1 MAKGDSQNMS
11 FWDHIDEL
19 RGNLIRSVLVILFV
33 FFVLFFFKS
42 FVFDS
47 VVLAPLSK
55 DFPMYR
61 LLGISPQIRLI
72 NIEISAQFFIH
83 IKVTFLL
90 SLILSTPIVL
100 FELWR
105 FVAPAL
111 YENEK
116 AAFKIAFGVGTIL
129 FYAGLSFAYLVLLPI
144 ILYFFE
150 GYELS
155 SKIINSFS
163 LSSYISLFNSM
174 TLMMGLLFEFPSVA
188 FVLSKLGIINRKMM
202 RGWRRYAVV
211 VILIL
216 AAVLTPTGDPFTML
230 VVALPVYLLYELSIL
245 ICRKDDIDK

>member
-1 MAKGDSQNMS
+1 MS

-19 RGNLIRSVLVILFV
+19 RGNLIRSVLAVLFV
-33 FFVLFFFKS
+33 FVVLFFFKS

-55 DFPMYR
+55 DFPIYK
-61 LLGISPQIRLI
+61 LLGVSPQIRLI

-90 SLILSTPIVL
+90 SLIISVPIML

-116 AAFKIAFGVGTIL
+116 AAFKTAFGIGAIL
-129 FYAGLSFAYLVLLPI
+129 FYAGLAFAYFVLLPI

-150 GYELS
+150 GYKVSTEV
-155 SKIINSFS
+155 INSFS
-163 LSSYISLFNSM
+163 LGSYISLFNSM

-188 FVLSKLGIINRKMM
+188 FVLSGLGLINRKMM

-216 AAVLTPTGDPFTML
+216 AALMTPTGDPFTML